1 MGKRYRGHIT
11 QWKHEQGFGFITPEG
26 GGEPLFVHIKA
37 FVAGKCRPVDRQA
50 VSYELGRDARG
61 RRQAQQ
67 VLLQGQSAPAGP
79 FYPLFLLFFITLLAA
94 LAWLGALDWWVVALY
109 LGVSLFTYW
118 MYGLDK
124 QAARQNLW
132 RTRESTLHL
141 LALAGGWPGAL
152 VAQRRLRHKSR
163 KASFQ
168 LVFWLSVVAN
178 VGVLAWLLFDP
189 GWGWLDHLSGLY

>member
-1 MGKRYRGHIT
+1 
-11 QWKHEQGFGFITPEG
+11 
-26 GGEPLFVHIKA
+26 
-37 FVAGKCRPVDRQA
+37 
-50 VSYELGRDARG
+50 
-61 RRQAQQ
+61 
-67 VLLQGQSAPAGP
+67 
-79 FYPLFLLFFITLLAA
+79 
-94 LAWLGALDWWVVALY
+94 
-109 LGVSLFTYW
+109 

-189 GWGWLDHLSGLY
+189 GWGWLDRLSGLY